1 MIPGC
6 HISVASSPL
15 RSLFVFL
22 RMVFFLS
29 VVGKFIMKFDQI
41 RERFS

>member
-1 MIPGC
+1 MSYIGC
-6 HISVASSPL
+6 LVASAIVVC
-15 RSLFVFL
+15 VFAYG
-22 RMVFFLS
+22 FFLS